1 MSSNG
6 KKIFAWAFYDWA
18 NSAFAASVM
27 AAFFPVFFREYW
39 NPDSDTSQ
47 STFRLGIA
55 NSLSSLVV
63 LLMAPILG
71 AIADQGGTRRQFLFT
86 FAFLGV
92 LMTGCLYMVERG
104 DWVLAM
110 LVYVL
115 ATIGFS
121 ASNTFYDSLLVD
133 ITTADNVD
141 FVSALGYSFG
151 YLGGGLLFAFDVYM
165 VLSPETFNLPDS
177 TAAVRYAFL
186 SVALWWALFSIP
198 TLLFVKER
206 APAVRVRGWHSVT
219 AGYRQLAQT
228 FSQVR
233 QLRPTLLFLA
243 AYWLYIDGVD
253 TIVRM
258 AVDYGLALGFASN
271 SLLMALGITQFV
283 GFPAAIAFGKIGER
297 LGARTGIFI
306 GLGVYTGV
314 TLWGYFMQ
322 EVWEFYA
329 LAVAI
334 GLVQGGVQALS
345 RSFYSR
351 IIPANKAAEFFGF
364 YNMLGKF
371 AAVIGPA
378 LMGWVGVLTG
388 APRTS
393 ILSLI
398 LLFAAGAFLL
408 SRVDV
413 DAAQRAA
420 RACEEN

>member
-1 MSSNG
+1 MSGSD
-6 KKIFAWAFYDWA
+6 KKAFAWAFYDWA

-27 AAFFPVFFREYW
+27 AAFFPIFFREYW
-39 NPDSDTSQ
+39 NADADASQ
-47 STFRLGIA
+47 STFKLGIA

-63 LLMAPILG
+63 VVLAPVLG
-71 AIADQGGTRRQFLFT
+71 AIADQGGTRRQFLFS
-86 FAFLGV
+86 FAFLGI

-104 DWVLAM
+104 DWMLAM
-110 LVYVL
+110 MVYVL

-133 ITTADNVD
+133 ISTTDNVD
-141 FVSALGYSFG
+141 FVSALGYSLG
-151 YLGGGLLFAFDVYM
+151 YLGGGLLFAFNVYM
-165 VLSPETFNLPDS
+165 VMSPQAFNLQDS
-177 TAAVRYAFL
+177 ATAVRYSFL

-198 TLLFVKER
+198 IFLLVKDR
-206 APAVRVRGWHSVT
+206 PRQTRQRGWRSVT
-219 AGYRQLAQT
+219 AGYRQLSQT

-233 QLRPTLLFLA
+233 QLRATLLFLI

-271 SLLMALGITQFV
+271 SLLVALGITQFV

-297 LGARTGIFI
+297 MGTRTGIFI
-306 GLGVYTGV
+306 GLGVYVGT

-322 EVWEFYA
+322 DVWEFYV
-329 LAVAI
+329 LAVSI

-345 RSFYSR
+345 RSLYSR
-351 IIPANKAAEFFGF
+351 LIPKDKAAEFFGF

-371 AAVIGPA
+371 AAVIGPT
-378 LMGWVGVLTG
+378 LMGWIGVMTG
-388 APRTS
+388 APRAS

-398 LLFAAGAFLL
+398 LLFAAGGFLL
-408 SRVDV
+408 ARVDIE
-413 DAAQRAA
+413 AGQRAA
-420 RACEEN
+420 RALEDH

>member
-92 LMTGCLYMVERG
+92 LMTGCLYIVERG

-151 YLGGGLLFAFDVYM
+151 YLGGGLLFAFNVYM

>member
-1 MSSNG
+1 MSKSG
-6 KKIFAWAFYDWA
+6 KTVFAWAFYDWA
-18 NSAFAASVM
+18 NSAFAASIM
-27 AAFFPVFFREYW
+27 AAFFPIFFREYW
-39 NPDSDTSQ
+39 NADSDTSQ

-63 LLMAPILG
+63 LLIAPILG

-110 LVYVL
+110 LVYIL

-151 YLGGGLLFAFDVYM
+151 YLGGGLLFAFNAYM
-165 VLSPETFNLPDS
+165 VISPETFSLPDS
-177 TAAVRYAFL
+177 TTAVRYAFL

-206 APAVRVRGWHSVT
+206 PRAARARGWNSVT

-228 FSQVR
+228 VSHVR

-314 TLWGYFMQ
+314 TLWGYFMR

-388 APRTS
+388 TPRTS

-408 SRVDV
+408 ARVDV

-420 RACEEN
+420 RAFEEN

>member
-63 LLMAPILG
+63 LLMAPVLG

-151 YLGGGLLFAFDVYM
+151 YLGGGLLFAFNVYM

>member
-151 YLGGGLLFAFDVYM
+151 YLGGGLLFAFNVYM

>member
-1 MSSNG
+1 MSKSG
-6 KKIFAWAFYDWA
+6 KTVFAWAFYDWA
-18 NSAFAASVM
+18 NSAFAASIM
-27 AAFFPVFFREYW
+27 AAFFPIFFREYW
-39 NPDSDTSQ
+39 NADSDTSQ

-110 LVYVL
+110 FVYIL

-151 YLGGGLLFAFDVYM
+151 YLGGGLLFAFNAYM
-165 VLSPETFNLPDS
+165 VISPETFSLPDS

-206 APAVRVRGWHSVT
+206 PRAARARGWNSVT

-228 FSQVR
+228 FSHVR

-314 TLWGYFMQ
+314 TLWGYFMR

-388 APRTS
+388 TPRTS

-408 SRVDV
+408 ARVDV

-420 RACEEN
+420 RSFEEN

>member
-1 MSSNG
+1 M
-6 KKIFAWAFYDWA
+6 
-18 NSAFAASVM
+18 
-27 AAFFPVFFREYW
+27 
-39 NPDSDTSQ
+39 
-47 STFRLGIA
+47 
-55 NSLSSLVV
+55 
-63 LLMAPILG
+63 
-71 AIADQGGTRRQFLFT
+71 
-86 FAFLGV
+86 
-92 LMTGCLYMVERG
+92 
-104 DWVLAM
+104 
-110 LVYVL
+110 
-115 ATIGFS
+115 
-121 ASNTFYDSLLVD
+121 
-133 ITTADNVD
+133 
-141 FVSALGYSFG
+141 
-151 YLGGGLLFAFDVYM
+151 
-165 VLSPETFNLPDS
+165 
-177 TAAVRYAFL
+177 
-186 SVALWWALFSIP
+186 
-198 TLLFVKER
+198 
-206 APAVRVRGWHSVT
+206 
-219 AGYRQLAQT
+219 
-228 FSQVR
+228 R

-314 TLWGYFMQ
+314 TLWGYFMR

-388 APRTS
+388 TPRTS

-408 SRVDV
+408 ARVDV

-420 RACEEN
+420 RAFEEN

>member
-151 YLGGGLLFAFDVYM
+151 YLGGGLLFAFNVYM

-233 QLRPTLLFLA
+233 QLGPTLLFLA

>member
-1 MSSNG
+1 MSGNG

-39 NPDSDTSQ
+39 NVDSDASQ

-63 LLMAPILG
+63 VLLAPILG
-71 AIADQGGTRRQFLFT
+71 AIADQGGKRRQFLFT
-86 FAFLGV
+86 FAFLGI

-104 DWVLAM
+104 DWMLAM

-115 ATIGFS
+115 ATVGFS

-141 FVSALGYSFG
+141 FVSALGYSLG
-151 YLGGGLLFAFDVYM
+151 YLGGGLLFAFNIYM
-165 VLSPETFNLPDS
+165 VVSPETFNLPDS
-177 TAAVRYAFL
+177 TTAVRYAFL

-198 TLLFVKER
+198 TLLFVKEQPR
-206 APAVRVRGWHSVT
+206 TTYARGWRAVT
-219 AGYRQLAQT
+219 AGYHQLAQT
-228 FSQVR
+228 VRQVR
-233 QLRPTLLFLA
+233 QLRPTLLFLV

-283 GFPAAIAFGKIGER
+283 GFPSAIAFGKIGAR
-297 LGARTGIFI
+297 FGARTGIYI
-306 GLGVYTGV
+306 GLGVYTAV

-322 EVWEFYA
+322 DVWEFYV

-351 IIPANKAAEFFGF
+351 IIPKNKAAEFFGF

-388 APRTS
+388 TPRAS

-398 LLFAAGAFLL
+398 LLFAAGGFLL

-420 RACEEN
+420 QALEDR